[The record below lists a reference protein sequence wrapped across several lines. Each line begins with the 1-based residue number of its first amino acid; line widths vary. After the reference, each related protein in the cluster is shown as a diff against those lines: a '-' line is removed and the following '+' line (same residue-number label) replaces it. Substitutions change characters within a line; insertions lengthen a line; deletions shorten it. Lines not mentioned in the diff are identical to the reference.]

1 MIADGRAP
9 GHTGIIPVVFLRDS
23 LFSMSIALNHDDDD
37 ACMLRM
43 QGGDRRAFD
52 EIVARHQSALIGF
65 FIRHLRDAQLAE
77 DLTQETLLR
86 VFNQSWDYLPR
97 GCFRGW
103 MFRIARNLLI
113 DSTRRRSHDALVRA
127 IRCSGATEDDDGLA
141 RIEGDDV
148 APVDRADQRE
158 IVRLVDTILPELPD
172 DQRSTFILYH
182 YMGLSL
188 PEIADATESNLPTC
202 KSRLRL
208 AREKLREKLLE
219 QGVTDPGL
227 REDE

>member
-1 MIADGRAP
+1 MS
-9 GHTGIIPVVFLRDS
+9 DS
-23 LFSMSIALNHDDDD
+23 PHHDEDD

-43 QGGDRRAFD
+43 QDGDRRAFD
-52 EIVARHQSALIGF
+52 EIVDRHQSALIGF
-65 FIRHLRDAQLAE
+65 FIKNLRDAQLAE

-86 VFNQSWDYLPR
+86 VYNQSWDYLPR

-127 IRCSGATEDDDGLA
+127 IRCSGSNEDDDGLA
-141 RIEGDDV
+141 RIAEESM
-148 APVDRADQRE
+148 AAVDHANQRE
-158 IVRLVDTILPELPD
+158 IVRMVDAVLPELPD

-182 YMGLSL
+182 YMSLSL

-208 AREKLREKLLE
+208 AREKLRQKLLDR
-219 QGVTDPGL
+219 GVTDPGL
-227 REDE
+227 PSED

>member
-1 MIADGRAP
+1 MSA
-9 GHTGIIPVVFLRDS
+9 S
-23 LFSMSIALNHDDDD
+23 LQHDEDD

-43 QGGDRRAFD
+43 QEGDRRAFE
-52 EIVARHQSALIGF
+52 EIVERHQSALIGF
-65 FIRHLRDAQLAE
+65 FIRNLRDAQLAE

-86 VFNQSWDYLPR
+86 VYNQSWDYLPR
-97 GCFRGW
+97 GSFRGW

-141 RIEGDDV
+141 RIIGDDV
-148 APVDRADQRE
+148 TPVDRANQRE
-158 IVRLVDTILPELPD
+158 IVRMVDSVLPELPD

-182 YMGLSL
+182 YMSLSL
-188 PEIADATESNLPTC
+188 PEIADATECNLPTC

-208 AREKLREKLLE
+208 AREKLREKLLDR
-219 QGVTDPGL
+219 GVTDPGL
-227 REDE
+227 PEDE

>member
-1 MIADGRAP
+1 
-9 GHTGIIPVVFLRDS
+9 
-23 LFSMSIALNHDDDD
+23 MSVSLNHDDDD

-43 QGGDRRAFD
+43 QGGDRHAFD

-97 GCFRGW
+97 GSFRGW

-127 IRCSGATEDDDGLA
+127 IKCSGATEDDDGLA
-141 RIEGDDV
+141 RIMGEET
-148 APVDRADQRE
+148 APLDRADQQE
-158 IVRLVDTILPELPD
+158 IVRLVDAVLPELPD

-182 YMGLSL
+182 YMALSL
-188 PEIADATESNLPTC
+188 PEIADATECNLPTC

-208 AREKLREKLLE
+208 AREKLREKLLDR
-219 QGVTDPGL
+219 GVTDPGL
-227 REDE
+227 PEED

>member
-1 MIADGRAP
+1 MLEA
-9 GHTGIIPVVFLRDS
+9 IP
-23 LFSMSIALNHDDDD
+23 HDEDD

-43 QGGDRRAFD
+43 QGGDRRAFED
-52 EIVARHQSALIGF
+52 LVERHQSALVGF

-86 VFNQSWDYLPR
+86 VYNQSWDYLPR
-97 GCFRGW
+97 GSFRGW

-127 IRCSGATEDDDGLA
+127 VRCSGATEDDDGLA
-141 RIEGDDV
+141 RIMGDDV
-148 APVDRADQRE
+148 APVDRANQRE
-158 IVRLVDTILPELPD
+158 IVRLVDEVLPELPD

-182 YMGLSL
+182 YMSLSL
-188 PEIADATESNLPTC
+188 PEIADATECNLPTC

-208 AREKLREKLLE
+208 AREKLREKLLSR
-219 QGVTDPGL
+219 GVTDPGL
-227 REDE
+227 SESD

>member
-1 MIADGRAP
+1 
-9 GHTGIIPVVFLRDS
+9 
-23 LFSMSIALNHDDDD
+23 MSITLPDDEDD

-43 QGGDRRAFD
+43 QGGDRYAFD
-52 EIVARHQSALIGF
+52 ELVARHQSALIGF
-65 FIRHLRDAQLAE
+65 FIRHLRDSQLAE
-77 DLTQETLLR
+77 DLTQETLIR
-86 VFNQSWDYLPR
+86 VYKESWDYLPR
-97 GCFRGW
+97 GSFRGW

-127 IRCSGATEDDDGLA
+127 IKCSGATEEDDGLS

-158 IVRLVDTILPELPD
+158 IVRLVDALLPELPD
-172 DQRSTFILYH
+172 EQRSTFILYH
-182 YMGLSL
+182 YNSLSL

-208 AREKLREKLLE
+208 AREKLREKLQE
-219 QGVTDPGL
+219 RGIADPGL
-227 REDE
+227 REEE